1 MKRVNF
7 TKADA
12 HMTVKELKKR
22 IEANGMTFDNAVQRG
37 NVWDNDRKSLLIDS
51 ILQDYEVPVLYAKR
65 TDNGVYDMLDGKQRS
80 TAIFEFINDEFPLTN
95 VSDEFAD
102 FEDMYF
108 SQLDEEMQDA
118 ILDFQLTIR
127 YFDGITDDE
136 VKELFFRL
144 NNGKPLTNFEQI
156 KAKCKS
162 LEIAKDFIAENE
174 IFKED
179 KMGKTEDKR
188 LELFFKAWTILFV
201 EYPSL
206 EKKQLNP
213 IMTDIQ
219 VTDEQ
224 IKEMNETF
232 DYIYN
237 GVKYLDGLENDQK
250 LNEKARKRIL
260 TATHFLSLLPIAHTA
275 IEDNIKNENFIIWAR
290 DFYSGGRRASIDD
303 VYNDY
308 ATRGSAKADSIA
320 KRNARLVDSYTKR
333 FSE

>member
-22 IEANGMTFDNAVQRG
+22 IEAHGMTFDNAVQRG

-80 TAIFEFINDEFPLTN
+80 TAIFEFINDKFPLTN

-188 LELFFKAWTILFV
+188 LELFFKAWTIMFAD
-201 EYPSL
+201 YPSL
-206 EKKQLNP
+206 EKKELNP
-213 IMTDIQ
+213 IMIDIQ

-232 DYIYN
+232 DYIYS
-237 GVKYLDGLENDQK
+237 GIKYLDGLENDQK
-250 LNEKARKRIL
+250 LNGKARKRIL
-260 TATHFLSLLPIAHTA
+260 TATHFLSLLPIAHSA
-275 IEDNIKNENFIIWAR
+275 IEDDIKNENFIIWAR

-320 KRNARLVDSYTKR
+320 KRNARLIDSYTKR

>member
-22 IEANGMTFDNAVQRG
+22 IEAKDMTFDNAVQRG

-80 TAIFEFINDEFPLTN
+80 TAIFEFINDKFPLTN
-95 VSDEFAD
+95 ISDEFAE

-108 SQLDEEMQDA
+108 SQLDGEMQDA

-136 VKELFFRL
+136 VKELFYRL
-144 NNGKPLTNFEQI
+144 NNGKPLTNFEQV

-179 KMGKTEDKR
+179 KLGKTEDKQ
-188 LELFFKAWTILFV
+188 LELFFKAWTIMFH
-201 EYPSL
+201 EHPSF

-213 IMTDIQ
+213 IMIETRVSEEQ
-219 VTDEQ
+219 V
-224 IKEMNETF
+224 KEMNEVF
-232 DYIYN
+232 DYIYD
-237 GVKYLDGLENDQK
+237 GIKYLDGLENEQK
-250 LNEKARKRIL
+250 ANEKARKRIL
-260 TATHFLSLLPIAHTA
+260 TATHFLSLLPIAKMA
-275 IEDNIKNENFIIWAR
+275 IEDKVEDKNFILWAKG
-290 DFYSGGRRASIDD
+290 FYSGGRRASIDD

-320 KRNARLVDSYTKR
+320 KRNTRLMDSYTKK
-333 FSE
+333 FAE

>member
-7 TKADA
+7 TKANEY
-12 HMTVKELKKR
+12 MTVKELKKR
-22 IEANGMTFDNAVQRG
+22 IEAHDMTFDNAVQRG

-51 ILQDYEVPVLYAKR
+51 ILQNYEVPVLYAKR

-80 TAIFEFINDEFPLTN
+80 TAIFEFIDDKFPLTN
-95 VSDEFAD
+95 ISDEFAD

-118 ILDFQLTIR
+118 ILDFQIIIR

-162 LEIAKDFIAENE
+162 LEVAKDFIAENE

-188 LELFFKAWTILFV
+188 LELFFKAWTIMFH
-201 EYPSL
+201 EHPSF

-213 IMTDIQ
+213 IMTNIK
-219 VTDEQ
+219 VSDEQ
-224 IKEMNETF
+224 IKEMNEIF
-232 DYIYN
+232 DYIYS
-237 GVKYLDGLENDQK
+237 GIKYLDGLENDQK

-260 TATHFLSLLPIAHTA
+260 TATHFLSLLPIARTA
-275 IEDNIKNENFIIWAR
+275 IEDDIKSENFIIWAR
-290 DFYSGGRRASIDD
+290 DFYSGGRRASVDD

-320 KRNARLVDSYTKR
+320 KRNSRLIDSYTKR

>member
-22 IEANGMTFDNAVQRG
+22 IEAHGMTFDNAVQRG

-80 TAIFEFINDEFPLTN
+80 TAIFEFINDKFPLTN

-188 LELFFKAWTILFV
+188 LELFFKAWTIMFAD
-201 EYPSL
+201 YPSL
-206 EKKQLNP
+206 EKKELNP
-213 IMTDIQ
+213 IMIDVQ

-232 DYIYN
+232 DYIYS
-237 GVKYLDGLENDQK
+237 GIKYLDGLENDQK

-275 IEDNIKNENFIIWAR
+275 IEDDIKNENFIIWAR

-320 KRNARLVDSYTKR
+320 KRNARLIDSYTKR

>member
-22 IEANGMTFDNAVQRG
+22 IEAHGMTFDNAVQRG

-80 TAIFEFINDEFPLTN
+80 TAIFEFINDKFPLTN

-188 LELFFKAWTILFV
+188 LELFFKAWTIMFV
-201 EYPSL
+201 DCPSL

-232 DYIYN
+232 DYIYS
-237 GVKYLDGLENDQK
+237 GIKYLDGLENDQK

-275 IEDNIKNENFIIWAR
+275 IEDDIKNENFIIWAR

-320 KRNARLVDSYTKR
+320 KRNARLIDSYTKR

>member
-22 IEANGMTFDNAVQRG
+22 IEAHGMTFDNAVQRG

-80 TAIFEFINDEFPLTN
+80 TAIFEFINDKFPLTN

-206 EKKQLNP
+206 EKKHLNP

-224 IKEMNETF
+224 IKEMNEIF
-232 DYIYN
+232 DYIYS
-237 GVKYLDGLENDQK
+237 GIKYLDGLENDQK

-260 TATHFLSLLPIAHTA
+260 TATHFLSLLPIAHSA
-275 IEDNIKNENFIIWAR
+275 IEDNIKTENFIIWAR

-320 KRNARLVDSYTKR
+320 KRNARLIDSYTKR